1 MVINQ
6 FKYLSLDEM
15 LSKLRNES
23 QKSHTSISH
32 SKIQT
37 ENTINHK
44 SSFVSNESLKRIP
57 VKASK
62 FKLPLSSRRVSNTVN
77 LSNIV
82 TVNNSPKKSI
92 SNEVS
97 Q

>member
-1 MVINQ
+1 
-6 FKYLSLDEM
+6 M

-23 QKSHTSISH
+23 PKSHTSVSH
-32 SKIQT
+32 SKVQT

-44 SSFVSNESLKRIP
+44 NSFVSDDSLKIKP

-97 Q
+97 QQSV